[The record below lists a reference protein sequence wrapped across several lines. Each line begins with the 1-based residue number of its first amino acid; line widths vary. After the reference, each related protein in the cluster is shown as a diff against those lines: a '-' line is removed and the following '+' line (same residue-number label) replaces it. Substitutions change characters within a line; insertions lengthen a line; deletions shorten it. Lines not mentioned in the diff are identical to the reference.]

1 MKLAQSLEYIPGVV
15 RLTGKVQYPAGV
27 TLISFLNGIHSNFLN
42 AFFLRPKKKSK
53 FNFIALVLLYHII
66 FSLQNL

>member
-15 RLTGKVQYPAGV
+15 RLTGNVQYPAGV

-42 AFFLRPKKKSK
+42 AFFLRPKKKLR
-53 FNFIALVLLYHII
+53 FNFIALVIHNPIF
-66 FSLQNL
+66 FSLPIL